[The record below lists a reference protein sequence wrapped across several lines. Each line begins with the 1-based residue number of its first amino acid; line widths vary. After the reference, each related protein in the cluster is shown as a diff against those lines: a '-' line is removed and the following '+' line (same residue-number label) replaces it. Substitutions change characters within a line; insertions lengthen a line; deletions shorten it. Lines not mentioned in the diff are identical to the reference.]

1 VMLVILFIIVLLFSL
16 GVVKLRK
23 AFEL

>member
-1 VMLVILFIIVLLFSL
+1 VMLVFLFIIVLLFSL
-16 GVVKLRK
+16 LVMRLRR